1 MSDAEH
7 LNADADDL
15 EDGTEQDLDEEN
27 NELSEEPSSEEG
39 PTEVST
45 PATTSSE
52 PASSES
58 SSDLELFEKYIEED
72 LDFDLP
78 SRGDLREGTIVE
90 IRPSEL
96 LVNVGSKRDGV
107 VPSSDLQR
115 LDQDYVKSLEIGQT
129 VDVVISRQPD
139 DDGIFLLSIS
149 EALQRRDWQYAEE
162 LLESGE
168 VTEHQVEGF
177 NKGGLTVDFHHLRGF
192 VPASHVVDMPRNLSE
207 EQRREELASRIGR
220 TLRLKVIEVERRR
233 RRLVMSQSLAE
244 REFQAQR
251 RKELFETIHVGDV
264 IQGEVRSMR
273 PFGAFVDV
281 GGADGLLHVSEID
294 WRPVNHPRDV
304 LDVGEMVEVEVIRV
318 DPENYRI
325 ALSRKRRLPNPWDT
339 VEERYHPSALVPVKI
354 TRVVDFGAFA
364 QLEPGVEGLI
374 HISELA
380 DIAVAEPLKTVQVGD
395 EVYAKI
401 LRVDSNRQRI
411 GLSLR
416 QVSESERAEIEAAAE
431 AEEEAEAE
439 AAAESATAEEES
451 AEEPVTDE
459 DVDAE
464 TEEPEAEGEVEPKA
478 SAEEPAAQEPP
489 AEESEAK
496 ESGVEESGVE
506 ESGVEESDEEPD
518 KDQPA

>member
-1 MSDAEH
+1 MSDAEQ
-7 LNADADDL
+7 LNADAHDL
-15 EDGTEQDLDEEN
+15 DDGTEQN
-27 NELSEEPSSEEG
+27 SEA
-39 PTEVST
+39 TESQ
-45 PATTSSE
+45 A
-52 PASSES
+52 SES
-58 SSDLELFEKYIEED
+58 VASESQASESVASESATDLELFEKYIEED

-78 SRGDLREGTIVE
+78 GRGDLREGMIVE
-90 IRPSEL
+90 VRPSEL

-107 VPSSDLQR
+107 VPQSDLAR
-115 LDQDYVKSLEIGQT
+115 LDQDYVKSLEVGQT
-129 VDVVISRQPD
+129 VDVVVSRQPD
-139 DDGIFLLSIS
+139 DDGIFLLSMS
-149 EALQRRDWQYAEE
+149 EALQRRDWEYAEE
-162 LLESGE
+162 LLENGE

-177 NKGGLTVDFHHLRGF
+177 NKGGVTVQLHHLRGI

-207 EQRREELASRIGR
+207 EQRREELESRIGQ

-251 RKELFETIHVGDV
+251 RRELFETIHVGDV
-264 IQGEVRSMR
+264 IHGEVRSMR

-304 LDVGEMVEVEVIRV
+304 LEVGQMVEVQVIRV

-339 VEERYHPSALVPVKI
+339 VEERYHPGEIVPAKI

-380 DIAVAEPLKTVQVGD
+380 DIAVAEPLKSVQVGD
-395 EVYAKI
+395 TVYVKI

-416 QVSESERAEIEAAAE
+416 QVLDSERAEFETAKEAEEEDEQVEEEIATVEAVLAEAEAEAEVVVAEVAVAEEVVEEVEEETAIAEAVLAEAE
-431 AEEEAEAE
+431 AEEETLVVE
-439 AAAESATAEEES
+439 AAIEEETVAVETS
-451 AEEPVTDE
+451 EDEEE
-459 DVDAE
+459 DS
-464 TEEPEAEGEVEPKA
+464 EEL
-478 SAEEPAAQEPP
+478 
-489 AEESEAK
+489 AK
-496 ESGVEESGVE
+496 E
-506 ESGVEESDEEPD
+506 
-518 KDQPA
+518 

>member
-1 MSDAEH
+1 M
-7 LNADADDL
+7 
-15 EDGTEQDLDEEN
+15 
-27 NELSEEPSSEEG
+27 
-39 PTEVST
+39 
-45 PATTSSE
+45 
-52 PASSES
+52 
-58 SSDLELFEKYIEED
+58 
-72 LDFDLP
+72 
-78 SRGDLREGTIVE
+78 
-90 IRPSEL
+90 
-96 LVNVGSKRDGV
+96 
-107 VPSSDLQR
+107 
-115 LDQDYVKSLEIGQT
+115 
-129 VDVVISRQPD
+129 DVVISRQPD
-139 DDGIFLLSIS
+139 DDNIFLLSMS
-149 EALQRRDWQYAEE
+149 EALQRRDWQLAEE

-168 VTEHQVEGF
+168 VSEHEVEGF
-177 NKGGLTVDFHHLRGF
+177 NKGGLTVHFHHLRGF

-207 EQRREELASRIGR
+207 EQRREELESRIGR

-244 REFQAQR
+244 REFQAHR

-304 LDVGEMVEVEVIRV
+304 LEVGQVVEVQVIRV

-339 VEERYHPSALVPVKI
+339 VEERYHPGAVVPIKV

-401 LRVDSNRQRI
+401 LRVDGNRQRI

-416 QVSESERAEIEAAAE
+416 QVLDSERAELEEDEAAVRRR
-431 AEEEAEAE
+431 
-439 AAAESATAEEES
+439 SR
-451 AEEPVTDE
+451 
-459 DVDAE
+459 
-464 TEEPEAEGEVEPKA
+464 
-478 SAEEPAAQEPP
+478 
-489 AEESEAK
+489 
-496 ESGVEESGVE
+496 
-506 ESGVEESDEEPD
+506 
-518 KDQPA
+518 

>member
-1 MSDAEH
+1 MADAEH
-7 LNADADDL
+7 LNADADGMDD
-15 EDGTEQDLDEEN
+15 EQESIEQDSAEQVDTN
-27 NELSEEPSSEEG
+27 TEPSSEEPIAEALPAEA
-39 PTEVST
+39 PTSED
-45 PATTSSE
+45 TTAA
-52 PASSES
+52 P
-58 SSDLELFEKYIEED
+58 SSDLEIFEKYIEED

-115 LDQDYVKSLEIGQT
+115 LDRKYVDSLKVGQT
-129 VDVVISRQPD
+129 VDVVVSRQPD
-139 DDGIFLLSIS
+139 DDGIFLLSMS
-149 EALQRRDWQYAEE
+149 EALQRRDWQLAEE

-168 VTEHQVEGF
+168 VTEHEVEGF
-177 NKGGLTVDFHHLRGF
+177 NKGGLTVQFHHLRGF

-207 EQRREELASRIGR
+207 DQRREELQSRIGQS
-220 TLRLKVIEVERRR
+220 LRLKVIEVERRR

-251 RKELFETIHVGDV
+251 RKELFDTIHVGDI

-273 PFGAFVDV
+273 PFGAFVDI

-304 LDVGEMVEVEVIRV
+304 LDVGEIVEVQVIRV
-318 DPENYRI
+318 DPDNHRI

-339 VEERYHPSALVPVKI
+339 VEERYHAGAVVPAKI

-380 DIAVAEPLKTVQVGD
+380 DIAIAEPLKTVQVGD

-401 LRVDSNRQRI
+401 LRVDSTRQRI
-411 GLSLR
+411 GLSIR
-416 QVSESERAEIEAAAE
+416 QVLDSERAEFEAAVE
-431 AEEEAEAE
+431 AEELEEAELDAMEAE
-439 AAAESATAEEES
+439 IVEEALEEVSDEDSDAIADELTAELNGAASEV
-451 AEEPVTDE
+451 AEE
-459 DVDAE
+459 AE
-464 TEEPEAEGEVEPKA
+464 QLDEAEGDK
-478 SAEEPAAQEPP
+478 QT
-489 AEESEAK
+489 SE
-496 ESGVEESGVE
+496 
-506 ESGVEESDEEPD
+506 
-518 KDQPA
+518 